1 MKHSKKLYIIALLI
15 FLIAIPAFPQG
26 IFNGCDMDGSTNI
39 EFLKVMNRKKNRYNI
54 PSASDFDSSVKLSSF
69 MEPGDD
75 HERFDENKAVEI
87 IGWVRDVKWGS
98 NESCNCNQTGQNFQ
112 DVHIEIVPTRN
123 TTSKKKVIV
132 VEISPRLREDIFD
145 NLNIPMS
152 NSKLRTKIKKHKVKI
167 KGWLLF
173 DWEHITDAVN
183 TDPDDV
189 YYRDNLRATTGEIH
203 PVTSLEI
210 IQ

>member
-1 MKHSKKLYIIALLI
+1 MKQTTKLFVIILLN
-15 FLIAIPAFPQG
+15 FLIVIPVLSQD

-39 EFLKVMNRKKNRYNI
+39 EFLKVMNRKKNRYTI
-54 PSASDFDSSVKLSSF
+54 PTAADFDTSIKLSSF

-75 HERFDENKAVEI
+75 HERYDENKAVEI

-98 NESCNCNQTGQNFQ
+98 NESCNCKRSGQNFQ
-112 DVHIEIVPTRN
+112 DVHIEIVPTKN
-123 TTSKKKVIV
+123 TTSRKKVMV
-132 VEISPRLREDIFD
+132 AEISPRLREMIFD
-145 NLNIPMS
+145 ELDIPMS
-152 NSKLRTKIKKHKVKI
+152 NSKLRTKIKKQKVKI
-167 KGWLLF
+167 KGWLMF
-173 DWEHITDAVN
+173 DWEHVTDAVN

-189 YYRDNLRATTGEIH
+189 YYRDNIRATTWEIH